1 MAGDDE
7 WDEVARILVQL
18 GVCRV
23 TDEDEIPW
31 FEGEEISAGALG
43 VIKPGRTLGDG
54 RAILRLIMDVKR
66 TNALFFQVEGD
77 LHAISGGPSFCA
89 RSCFRMRSC

>member
-1 MAGDDE
+1 MVMAGDDE

-23 TDEDEIPW
+23 IDEEEIPW
-31 FEGEEISAGALG
+31 FEGEEISAGAFG

-54 RAILRLIMDVKR
+54 RLILRLIMDVR
-66 TNALFFQVEGD
+66 RNNALLFQVEGD
-77 LHAISGGPSFCA
+77 LHAISGGPAFLFVPASA
-89 RSCFRMRSC
+89 